1 LLSKDLISAGSSSKV
16 VVGEAGTWNYLYTNN
31 TDGRGDQID
40 AFFSNNS
47 QTYIGDLPGVEHA
60 ISAHSYYTTCPD
72 NTLVDTRQQVTAK
85 IQSVD
90 PGLQTWMTEF
100 GVLGD
105 ICGGYNGS
113 PRSTSID
120 YGLYV
125 AKVIHNDLTLADV
138 SSWQWWLAVNPYNYS
153 DGLVYINAPSGVIDV
168 DGSKKDGIV
177 VTSKQLWSLGN
188 YARFVRPGM
197 QRVQA
202 SVAGLGDP
210 VLAASSL
217 MVSAFRDQAAKKIV
231 IVLVNIQNKAQTL
244 ALDNTGGLKLSSEA
258 FNAYT
263 TDASDNLKRSFVS
276 PDNIS
281 IGAKTIMTLT
291 GTYQ

>member
-1 LLSKDLISAGSSSKV
+1 M
-16 VVGEAGTWNYLYTNN
+16 
-31 TDGRGDQID
+31 
-40 AFFSNNS
+40 
-47 QTYIGDLPGVEHA
+47 EHA

-120 YGLYV
+120 YGLYG